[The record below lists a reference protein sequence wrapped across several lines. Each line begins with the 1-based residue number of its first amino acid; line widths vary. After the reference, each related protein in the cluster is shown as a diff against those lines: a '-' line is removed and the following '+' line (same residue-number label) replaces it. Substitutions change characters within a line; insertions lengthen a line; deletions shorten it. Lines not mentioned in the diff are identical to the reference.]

1 MLGKGIKMHQEGQQN
16 MEKYNFYKDMQILD
30 EEVDEA
36 MAEITFL
43 WETWIDKC
51 ISNSDQY
58 AALNDDVQKYFVR
71 YMAERGIETNEKA
84 PLTLMYNAF
93 FAGVDLALQKFMT
106 TNNDDK
112 NN

>member
-1 MLGKGIKMHQEGQQN
+1 
-16 MEKYNFYKDMQILD
+16 
-30 EEVDEA
+30 
-36 MAEITFL
+36 
-43 WETWIDKC
+43 
-51 ISNSDQY
+51 
-58 AALNDDVQKYFVR
+58 
-71 YMAERGIETNEKA
+71 MAERGIETNEKA